1 MWCDVFV
8 SGEGLLCMTLC
19 NVVTLVTSIS
29 MSAVATNGQISGGGV
44 YFMISRS
51 LGPEF
56 GGAIGLMF
64 TLANSIAVAMYTIGF
79 AEALLDMCQAYIPGW
94 AGIVDPDFTVFRTN
108 DVRIIGSCTIVV
120 ILILAMVGMEW
131 VTRVQKALLVLLLAS
146 QVDFVVG
153 TFLPKTAEVYSK
165 GFTGWSMETAK
176 ENLNSNYS
184 EGEGFFSVFA
194 VFFPAVTGIVAGANL
209 SGDLRDPAVAIP
221 KGTLLAIGSTYVT
234 YMIYGVMIGFTYL
247 REASGNVTE
256 YNIWTNASIP
266 EDERTLPNYLDCT
279 AMSREGERC
288 NYGLINDQQTMSL
301 ISVTGYLIYGGCFAA
316 TLSSAIASLVGAPRV
331 LQALAKDKL
340 YPKIEFFAAGM
351 GANNDPIRG
360 YILVFFVAVGCILI
374 AELNV
379 VSSLLSNFFVA
390 SYALINFSV
399 FHASLTKSPG
409 WRPSFKYYSPW
420 ISLFGVFLCLLAM
433 FAMDWITA
441 LLTFLITAV
450 LYLYIYYRKPEANW
464 GSSAQAQVFVNA
476 LKGVQNLTDAQEHV
490 KNYRP
495 KVKNRILKIMEKSI
509 SDIFRSLS

>member
-1 MWCDVFV
+1 
-8 SGEGLLCMTLC
+8 MTLC

-79 AEALLDMCQAYIPGW
+79 AEALLDMFQAYIPSW
-94 AGIVDPDFTVFRTN
+94 NGIVDHHYLETGFRTN
-108 DVRIIGSCTIVV
+108 DVRIIGCCTIVM
-120 ILILAMVGMEW
+120 ILVLALVGMDW
-131 VTRVQKALLVLLLAS
+131 VTRVQKALLILLIAS

-153 TFLPKTAEVYSK
+153 TFISKSDEVYSK
-165 GFTGWSMETAK
+165 GFTGWSLETARS
-176 ENLNSNYS
+176 NLESGYS

-209 SGDLRDPAVAIP
+209 SGDLKDPGTAIP
-221 KGTLLAIGSTYVT
+221 KGTLLAILSTYIT
-234 YMIYGVMIGFTYL
+234 YMLYGTIIGFTYL
-247 REASGNVTE
+247 RQASGNVTE
-256 YNIWTNASIP
+256 YNMWTNESYSDQDRIIP
-266 EDERTLPNYLDCT
+266 SYLDCT
-279 AMSREGERC
+279 AESRKGISC
-288 NYGLINDQQTMSL
+288 KFGTLNDQQTMSV

-316 TLSSAIASLVGAPRV
+316 TISSAIASLVGAPRV

-340 YPKIEFFAAGM
+340 YPKLDFFAPGW

-390 SYALINFSV
+390 AYALINFSV
-399 FHASLTKSPG
+399 FHASIIKSPG
-409 WRPSFKYYSPW
+409 WRPSFKYYNPW

-433 FAMDWITA
+433 FAMDWTTA
-441 LLTFLITAV
+441 LITFITVAV
-450 LYLYIYYRKPEANW
+450 LYLFIYYR
-464 GSSAQAQVFVNA
+464 
-476 LKGVQNLTDAQEHV
+476 
-490 KNYRP
+490 
-495 KVKNRILKIMEKSI
+495 
-509 SDIFRSLS
+509 